1 MMNIADA
8 TDVEATK
15 QTLVKLMA
23 IADRL
28 DARNLKT
35 AQQLEA
41 AVATLDHGAARL
53 DQGADAFTQRALQII
68 GTGAHESIV
77 QGTQQAAAEVRHR
90 LEHTASHAQA
100 AAQAMEREARLLTGA
115 RRSLVWNGLLALLVG
130 SLLAAGGAAWIAQKS
145 MQEVAQA
152 HFGKDIL
159 EATHSGAIT
168 RCGDRLCARVG
179 KAPQRYGTKGEY
191 LLLQ

>member
-1 MMNIADA
+1 MNIADVA
-8 TDVEATK
+8 EVETAK

-41 AVATLDHGAARL
+41 AVAALEGGAARL
-53 DQGADAFTQRALQII
+53 GHGADEFAQRALQLI
-68 GTGAHESIV
+68 GSGAQQSIV
-77 QGTQQAAAEVRHR
+77 QGTQQAAAEVRHQ
-90 LEHTASHAQA
+90 LEHTASSAQA
-100 AAQAMEREARLLTGA
+100 AAQAMERDAKLLTGA

-145 MQEVAQA
+145 MQEVAHA
-152 HFGKDIL
+152 HFAKDIL
-159 EATHSGAIT
+159 DATQSGAVT
-168 RCGDRLCARVG
+168 RCGNHLCARVG
-179 KAPQRYGTKGEY
+179 KAPQRYGAKGEY
-191 LLLQ
+191 VLLQ

>member
-1 MMNIADA
+1 MDIVNA
-8 TDVEATK
+8 TDVEAAK

-41 AVATLDHGAARL
+41 AVTALDHGASRL
-53 DQGADAFTQRALQII
+53 GQGADAFAQRALQLI
-68 GTGAHESIV
+68 GTGAQQSIV
-77 QGTQQAAAEVRHR
+77 QGTEQAAAQVRHQ
-90 LEHTASHAQA
+90 LKHTVDSAQA

-115 RRSLVWNGLLALLVG
+115 RRSLLWNGLIALLVG
-130 SLLAAGGAAWIAQKS
+130 ALLAAGGAAWIAQKS

-152 HFGKDIL
+152 HFAKDIL
-159 EATHSGAIT
+159 EATHTGAIT
-168 RCGDRLCARVG
+168 RCGERLCVRVG
-179 KAPQRYGTKGEY
+179 KTPQRYGAKGEY
-191 LLLQ
+191 VLLR

>member
-1 MMNIADA
+1 
-8 TDVEATK
+8 VEVAK

-41 AVATLDHGAARL
+41 AVTALDHGAARL
-53 DQGADAFTQRALQII
+53 DQGADAFAQRALQLF
-68 GTGAHESIV
+68 GTDAQQSMV
-77 QGTQQAAAEVRHR
+77 QGTQQEASQVRYQ

-115 RRSLVWNGLLALLVG
+115 RRSLVFNGLLALLVG
-130 SLLAAGGAAWIAQKS
+130 SLLAAGGAAWIAHKS

-152 HFGKDIL
+152 HFAKDIL
-159 EATHSGAIT
+159 EATRTGTVT
-168 RCGDRLCARVG
+168 RCGDLLCARVG
-179 KAPQRYGTKGEY
+179 KKPRRDGAQGEY
-191 LLLQ
+191 VLLQ

>member
-1 MMNIADA
+1 MNTMDA
-8 TDVEATK
+8 TDVEEAK

-41 AVATLDHGAARL
+41 ALAALDHGAARL
-53 DQGADAFTQRALQII
+53 GQGADQFTQRALQLI
-68 GTGAHESIV
+68 GAGAQQSIV
-77 QGTQQAAAEVRHR
+77 QGTQQAAGQVRHQ
-90 LEHTASHAQA
+90 LEHTAENAQA
-100 AAQAMEREARLLTGA
+100 AAQALEREARLLTGA

-130 SLLAAGGAAWIAQKS
+130 SLLAAGGAAWMAQKS

-152 HFGKDIL
+152 HFAKDIL
-159 EATHSGAIT
+159 EATRSGALT
-168 RCGDRLCARVG
+168 RCGERLCARVG
-179 KAPQRYGTKGEY
+179 KAPQRYGAKGEY
-191 LLLQ
+191 VLLQ

>member
-1 MMNIADA
+1 MNIADT
-8 TDVEATK
+8 TDVEAAK

-41 AVATLDHGAARL
+41 AVTALDHGAARL
-53 DQGADAFTQRALQII
+53 GQGADTFAQRALQLI
-68 GTGAHESIV
+68 GTGAQQSIV
-77 QGTQQAAAEVRHR
+77 QGTQQAAAH
-90 LEHTASHAQA
+90 LSHQLDHTASNARA
-100 AAQAMEREARLLTGA
+100 AAETMEQEARLLTGV
-115 RRSLVWNGLLALLVG
+115 RRSLVWNGLIALLVG

-152 HFGKDIL
+152 HFAKDIL
-159 EATHSGAIT
+159 EATRTGAVT
-168 RCGDRLCARVG
+168 RCGDLLCARVG
-179 KAPQRYGTKGEY
+179 NKLRRYGSKGEY
-191 LLLQ
+191 VLLEQ

>member
-1 MMNIADA
+1 MSSADA
-8 TDVEATK
+8 TNLEEAK

-41 AVATLDHGAARL
+41 TVASLHHGAARL
-53 DQGADAFTQRALQII
+53 DQGADAFAQRALQII
-68 GTGAHESIV
+68 GAGAQQSIL
-77 QGTQQAAAEVRHR
+77 QGTQQASAQVRHQ
-90 LEHTASHAQA
+90 LEHAAGSAQA
-100 AAQAMEREARLLTGA
+100 AAQDMNRQARLLNGA
-115 RRSLVWNGLLALLVG
+115 RRSLLWNGLLALLVG
-130 SLLAAGGAAWIAQKS
+130 SVLAAGGAAWVAQKS

-152 HFGKDIL
+152 NFSKDIL
-159 EATHSGAIT
+159 DATHAGIIT

-179 KAPQRYGTKGEY
+179 KAAQRYGTKGEY
-191 LLLQ
+191 VLLQ